1 LKIEVRS
8 SYEEV
13 SRRASRFVA
22 SEIVSNPHPVLGLPT
37 GNTPKRL
44 YELLVKYYDEGL
56 ISFSD
61 VETFNLDEYYPISG
75 DDPISF
81 RHYMDKRLFS
91 RVNIQEQNVHI
102 FDGEVHQGEIDNHC
116 RNYEEMI
123 RNSGGIDLMVL
134 GIGKNGHI
142 GFNEPG
148 VGFETT
154 SRLVQLED
162 STLNRNFDDPSTAP
176 DTALTMGIKTIMN
189 SNRILLIATGEAKAE
204 AVKQSIRGEV
214 RNDYPASVLQLHPE
228 VTFTLDRKAAGKL
241 DLNQSGSQKVEII

>member
-1 LKIEVRS
+1 MKIEVRS
-8 SYEEV
+8 SYDEV
-13 SRRASRFVA
+13 SRRASKFVA
-22 SEIVSNPHPVLGLPT
+22 REIVSNPHPVLGLPT

-75 DDPISF
+75 DDPRSF
-81 RHYMDKRLFS
+81 RHYMDKWLFNQ
-91 RVNIQEQNVHI
+91 VNIQEQNVHI
-102 FDGEVHQGEIDNHC
+102 FDGEVPRDELEKHC

-123 RNSGGIDLMVL
+123 KGSGGIDLMVL

-148 VGFETT
+148 VEFGTT
-154 SRLVQLED
+154 SRLVQLKE
-162 STLNRNFDDPSTAP
+162 STLERNFDEPSRAP

-189 SNRILLIATGEAKAE
+189 SSKILLIASGEAKAE
-204 AVKQSIRGEV
+204 AVRQSIRGEV
-214 RNDYPASVLQLHPE
+214 RDDYPASVLQLHPE
-228 VTFTLDRKAAGKL
+228 VTFMLDRKAAGQL
-241 DLNQSGSQKVEII
+241 DLNHRGQKS

>member
-1 LKIEVRS
+1 MKIEVRS

-13 SRRASRFVA
+13 SLRASRFVA
-22 SEIVSNPHPVLGLPT
+22 REIVSNPQPVLGLPT

-44 YELLVKYYDEGL
+44 YDLLVKYYDEGL

-75 DDPISF
+75 DDPRSF
-81 RHYMDKRLFS
+81 YHYMDKRLFS
-91 RVNIQEQNVHI
+91 RVNIQKQNVHI
-102 FDGEVHQGEIDNHC
+102 FDGEASRGELDRHC

-123 RNSGGIDLMVL
+123 RDSGGIDLMVL

-148 VGFETT
+148 VGFGTT
-154 SRLVQLED
+154 SRLVQLKK
-162 STLNRNFDDPSTAP
+162 STLNRNFDEPSAAP

-189 SNRILLIATGEAKAE
+189 SSKILLIASGEAKAE
-204 AVKQSIRGEV
+204 ALRHSIRGEV
-214 RNDYPASVLQLHPE
+214 RDDYPASVLQLHPE
-228 VTFTLDRKAAGKL
+228 VTFVLDRKAAGKL
-241 DLNQSGSQKVEII
+241 DLNHRGGKKVEII

>member
-1 LKIEVRS
+1 MKIEVRS

-37 GNTPKRL
+37 GNTPKLL
-44 YELLVKYYDEGL
+44 YELLVKYHDEGL
-56 ISFSD
+56 ISFSE

-75 DDPISF
+75 DDPRSF
-81 RHYMDKRLFS
+81 RHYMDKRLLD

-102 FDGEVHQGEIDNHC
+102 FDGEAPRDELDEHC
-116 RNYEEMI
+116 NNYEELI
-123 RNSGGIDLMVL
+123 RDAGGIDLMVL

-148 VGFETT
+148 VGFGST
-154 SRLVQLED
+154 SRLVQLKE
-162 STLNRNFDDPSTAP
+162 STRNRNFDEPAKAP

-189 SNRILLIATGEAKAE
+189 SSRILLIASGEEKAE
-204 AVKQSIRGEV
+204 AVKHSIRGEV
-214 RNDYPASVLQLHPE
+214 RDDYPASVLQLHPD

-241 DLNQSGSQKVEII
+241 DLNQSGGQKVEII

>member
-1 LKIEVRS
+1 MKIEVRS
-8 SYEEV
+8 SYDEV
-13 SRRASRFVA
+13 SRRASKFVA
-22 SEIVSNPHPVLGLPT
+22 REIVSNPHPVLGLPT

-75 DDPISF
+75 DDPRSF
-81 RHYMDKRLFS
+81 RHYMDKWLFNQ
-91 RVNIQEQNVHI
+91 VNIQEQNVHI
-102 FDGEVHQGEIDNHC
+102 FDGEVPRDELEKHC

-123 RNSGGIDLMVL
+123 KGSGGIDLMVL

-148 VGFETT
+148 VEFGTT
-154 SRLVQLED
+154 SRLVQLKE
-162 STLNRNFDDPSTAP
+162 STLDRNFDEPSRAP

-189 SNRILLIATGEAKAE
+189 SSKILLIASGEAKAE
-204 AVKQSIRGEV
+204 AVRQSIRGEV
-214 RNDYPASVLQLHPE
+214 RDDHPASVLQLHPE
-228 VTFTLDRKAAGKL
+228 VTFMLDRKAAGQL
-241 DLNQSGSQKVEII
+241 DLNHRGQKS